1 MSSFDPLPTLLPAG
15 SGSRIYSNPDLFLF
29 LSLSLPSF
37 LTLTDD
43 VCSYLALGCTP
54 LHQSASTHLS
64 LLLSLPLRSLCLPLL
79 PPLQL
84 VLPPPVPALSS
95 QPRPEKTKAATP
107 APSSPPK
114 PTPKKSEDGKDTE
127 KGKDKD
133 KSKDKSSA
141 ALNESIPDAIE
152 TLDIDESVFNQIT
165 EMDEEDD
172 CEFSSDIVRDYFK
185 QAITTLGELNDAYEI
200 KGVDLTEP
208 QALRRIELLMPRLEK
223 DYESAKAWL
232 INYYSNRGVDLEEDE

>member
-1 MSSFDPLPTLLPAG
+1 MSAPTSPSAARRFTSPPPPTSPPA
-15 SGSRIYSNPDLFLF
+15 
-29 LSLSLPSF
+29 
-37 LTLTDD
+37 
-43 VCSYLALGCTP
+43 VA
-54 LHQSASTHLS
+54 AS
-64 LLLSLPLRSLCLPLL
+64 P
-79 PPLQL
+79 
-84 VLPPPVPALSS
+84 VPVPASAAATPASPAAARAGSVKPATPRS
-95 QPRPEKTKAATP
+95 QAATP
-107 APSSPPK
+107 APISTQANSQE
-114 PTPKKSEDGKDTE
+114 SEDGK
-127 KGKDKD
+127 
-133 KSKDKSSA
+133 
-141 ALNESIPDAIE
+141 AIE

-185 QAITTLGELNDAYEI
+185 QAITTLGELNDALNQKDFATLSSKGHFLKGSSAALGVKKVQESCEHIQHYGHKRDEI